1 MANRLAHRT
10 KILAGPEDLEADKR
24 ALDAPLT
31 EAERARRRELIK
43 AYDAFLAAT
52 RDYDPDSGDIVED
65 IRQAREERIDA
76 ILGLAPNRT

>member
-10 KILAGPEDLEADKR
+10 KILAGPDDLEADKR

-31 EAERARRRELIK
+31 EAERARRREIL
-43 AYDAFLAAT
+43 AGLHAFWAAT

-65 IRQAREERIDA
+65 IRQARDERIDA
-76 ILGLAPNRT
+76 ILGIDQD